1 MRSLWAGVPER
12 LPRNGAKLRIAKGGK
27 KNLIH
32 ILPITIT
39 MCKWVG
45 VFIHTATGYVRPDS
59 LGTRVMGTLAHQ
71 YTYPLFDIGEVSIF
85 FSDEPILNS

>member
-1 MRSLWAGVPER
+1 MGWSTRTFTSQRCEAPYCEGWE
-12 LPRNGAKLRIAKGGK
+12 